1 MDNQN
6 DVALANTV
14 DGRGLR
20 VGEANVGAFVGST
33 LVAGKE
39 FDIEQLINNITFS
52 NNFTNSTNNVG
63 RILIANFSNSDKIAL
78 YRSAQKV
85 TIPKQHIEWYSYNI
99 GEEFYAVNE
108 GDITVIGFIQY
119 FNQVGSNLNTEYIY
133 NSYAYSQYITD
144 SIIDYSRVY
153 NIVCI
158 LMNECYCLRKQ

>member
-14 DGRGLR
+14 DGGGLR
-20 VGEANVGAFVGST
+20 VGETNAGAFVGST

-39 FDIEQLINNITFS
+39 FDIEQLINNITISDSFV
-52 NNFTNSTNNVG
+52 NSSNNVG

-78 YRSAQKV
+78 YRNAQKV

-99 GEEFYAVNE
+99 GEEFYVINE
-108 GDITVIGFIQY
+108 GNITVRGLIQY
-119 FNQVGSNLNTEYIY
+119 FKKVSGNLNTNYI
-133 NSYAYSQYITD
+133 NNTYAYDQVITD
-144 SIIDYSRVY
+144 DIEDYSRIY

-158 LMNECYCLRKQ
+158 LMNE

>member
-20 VGEANVGAFVGST
+20 VGETNVGVFVGST

-39 FDIEQLINNITFS
+39 FDIEQLINNITISDDFVNSS
-52 NNFTNSTNNVG
+52 NNIG

-78 YRSAQKV
+78 YQDAQKV
-85 TIPKQHIEWYSYNI
+85 TIPKQHIDWYSYNI
-99 GEEFYAVNE
+99 GKEFYVVNE
-108 GDITVIGFIQY
+108 GNITVRGLIQY
-119 FNQVGSNLNTEYIY
+119 FNQVGSNLNTNYI
-133 NSYAYSQYITD
+133 NNTYAYSQIITD
-144 SIIDYSRVY
+144 DIVDYSRVY

-158 LMNECYCLRKQ
+158 LMNE

>member
-14 DGRGLR
+14 NGGGLR
-20 VGEANVGAFVGST
+20 VGEINAGAFVGST
-33 LVAGKE
+33 LIAGKE
-39 FDIEQLINNITFS
+39 FDIEQLINNITISDDFV
-52 NNFTNSTNNVG
+52 NSSNNVG

-78 YRSAQKV
+78 YRNMQKV

-108 GDITVIGFIQY
+108 DNIIVRGLTQY
-119 FNQVGSNLNTEYIY
+119 FNQVGSSLNINYI
-133 NSYAYSQYITD
+133 NNTYAYGQVITD
-144 SIIDYSRVY
+144 DIADYNRVY

-158 LMNECYCLRKQ
+158 LMNE

>member
-14 DGRGLR
+14 DGGGLK
-20 VGEANVGAFVGST
+20 VGETNAGVYVDST

-39 FDIEQLINNITFS
+39 FDIEQLINNITISDDFA
-52 NNFTNSTNNVG
+52 NSSNNVG

-78 YRSAQKV
+78 YRNAQKV

-108 GDITVIGFIQY
+108 GNITVRGLIQY
-119 FNQVGSNLNTEYIY
+119 FKKVSNNLNTNYI
-133 NSYAYSQYITD
+133 NNTYAYSQAITD
-144 SIIDYSRVY
+144 DIEDYSRVY

-158 LMNECYCLRKQ
+158 LMNE

>member
-20 VGEANVGAFVGST
+20 VGEANVSAFVGST

-39 FDIEQLINNITFS
+39 FDIEQLINNITISDDFA
-52 NNFTNSTNNVG
+52 NSANNVG
-63 RILIANFSNSDKIAL
+63 RILIANFSNNDKIAL

-108 GDITVIGFIQY
+108 GNITVRGLIQY
-119 FNQVGSNLNTEYIY
+119 FNQVSSNLNTNYI
-133 NSYAYSQYITD
+133 NNTYAYSQVITD
-144 SIIDYSRVY
+144 YIADYSKIY

-158 LMNECYCLRKQ
+158 LMNE

>member
-14 DGRGLR
+14 DGGGLR
-20 VGEANVGAFVGST
+20 VGETNVGAFVGSA

-39 FDIEQLINNITFS
+39 FDIEQLINNITIPDDFVNSS
-52 NNFTNSTNNVG
+52 NNIG

-78 YRSAQKV
+78 YRNAQKV
-85 TIPKQHIEWYSYNI
+85 TISKQCVEWYSYNI

-108 GDITVIGFIQY
+108 GNITVRGLVQY
-119 FNQVGSNLNTEYIY
+119 FNQVGNNLNTNYT
-133 NSYAYSQYITD
+133 NNTYAYDQVITD
-144 SIIDYSRVY
+144 DIRDYSRVY

-158 LMNECYCLRKQ
+158 LMNE

>member
-14 DGRGLR
+14 NGRGLR
-20 VGEANVGAFVGST
+20 VGEINVGAFVGST

-39 FDIEQLINNITFS
+39 FDIEQLINDITIPDDFVNSSDNI
-52 NNFTNSTNNVG
+52 G

-78 YRSAQKV
+78 YRNAQKV
-85 TIPKQHIEWYSYNI
+85 TIPKQHVAWYSYSI

-108 GDITVIGFIQY
+108 GNITVRGLIQY
-119 FNQVGSNLNTEYIY
+119 FKQVDRNSNINYINNT
-133 NSYAYSQYITD
+133 YAYSQVITD
-144 SIIDYSRVY
+144 DIADYNRIY

-158 LMNECYCLRKQ
+158 LMNE

>member
-14 DGRGLR
+14 DGGGLR

-39 FDIEQLINNITFS
+39 FDIEQLINNITISDDFV
-52 NNFTNSTNNVG
+52 NSSNNVG

-78 YRSAQKV
+78 YRNAQKV
-85 TIPKQHIEWYSYNI
+85 TIPKQHIDWYSYDI

-108 GDITVIGFIQY
+108 GNITVRGLIQY
-119 FNQVGSNLNTEYIY
+119 FNQVSSNSNTNYI
-133 NSYAYSQYITD
+133 NNTYAYSQV
-144 SIIDYSRVY
+144 IIDDIVDYNRIY

-158 LMNECYCLRKQ
+158 LMNE

>member
-14 DGRGLR
+14 DGGLR

-39 FDIEQLINNITFS
+39 FDIEQLINNITISDGFI
-52 NNFTNSTNNVG
+52 NSANNVG

-78 YRSAQKV
+78 YRNAQKV
-85 TIPKQHIEWYSYNI
+85 TIPKQHIEWYSYSI
-99 GEEFYAVNE
+99 GEEFYAINE
-108 GDITVIGFIQY
+108 GNITVRGLIQY
-119 FNQVGSNLNTEYIY
+119 FNQVNGNLNTNYINNTY
-133 NSYAYSQYITD
+133 ANSQVITD
-144 SIIDYSRVY
+144 DIADYSRIY

-158 LMNECYCLRKQ
+158 LMNE

>member
-14 DGRGLR
+14 DGGGLR
-20 VGEANVGAFVGST
+20 VGETNAGAFVGST

-39 FDIEQLINNITFS
+39 FDIEQLINNIIISDDFV
-52 NNFTNSTNNVG
+52 NSSNNVG

-78 YRSAQKV
+78 YRNAQKV
-85 TIPKQHIEWYSYNI
+85 TIPKQHVEWYSYNI

-108 GDITVIGFIQY
+108 GNIVRGLIQY
-119 FNQVGSNLNTEYIY
+119 FNQVGNNLNTNYI
-133 NSYAYSQYITD
+133 NNTYAYSQVITD
-144 SIIDYSRVY
+144 DIADYSRVY

-158 LMNECYCLRKQ
+158 LMNE

>member
-14 DGRGLR
+14 DGGGLR
-20 VGEANVGAFVGST
+20 VGETNAGAFVGST

-39 FDIEQLINNITFS
+39 FDIEQLINNITIS
-52 NNFTNSTNNVG
+52 GNFVNSSNNVG

-85 TIPKQHIEWYSYNI
+85 TIPKQHIEWYSYTI
-99 GEEFYAVNE
+99 GEEFYVINE
-108 GDITVIGFIQY
+108 GNITVRGLIQY
-119 FNQVGSNLNTEYIY
+119 FNQVSSNLNTNYI
-133 NSYAYSQYITD
+133 NNTYAYDQVITD
-144 SIIDYSRVY
+144 DIADYSRMY

-158 LMNECYCLRKQ
+158 LMNE